1 MGMRRRRRLG
11 SCGALLLMAL
21 LAAAVL
27 HAEADAGV
35 FNPRGSFVMTPTKR
49 RSDELHHEGKVSA
62 GLQKHVCFAWPPL
75 PQRAARFHPR
85 RGSMHAK
92 KPLTL
97 AEESERLL
105 LMQRPLFRLC
115 SIPLLRCPRAARGAF
130 RWVVRAL
137 TCRYLWRTFMRTRAC
152 VFTCARVP
160 TSGLIISQRSAR
172 TNFTRAGATG
182 TWMPA
187 SMLA

>member
-49 RSDELHHEGKVSA
+49 RSDELHHEGKVSENTCVLLGRPCRSGRHA
-62 GLQKHVCFAWPPL
+62 STLA
-75 PQRAARFHPR
+75 AARCTPR
-85 RGSMHAK
+85 Q

-97 AEESERLL
+97 AEVSERLL

-115 SIPLLRCPRAARGAF
+115 YIPLLSCPRAARGAL
-130 RWVVRAL
+130 RSVVRAL
-137 TCRYLWRTFMRTRAC
+137 T
-152 VFTCARVP
+152 
-160 TSGLIISQRSAR
+160 
-172 TNFTRAGATG
+172 
-182 TWMPA
+182 
-187 SMLA
+187 

>member
-62 GLQKHVCFAWPPL
+62 GLQKHVCVAWPPL

-85 RGSMHAK
+85 RGSMHATAK
-92 KPLTL
+92 ASHSRRGSCRGLFFVYVL
-97 AEESERLL
+97 FLFFAAHALL
-105 LMQRPLFRLC
+105 GALFV
-115 SIPLLRCPRAARGAF
+115 G
-130 RWVVRAL
+130 
-137 TCRYLWRTFMRTRAC
+137 
-152 VFTCARVP
+152 
-160 TSGLIISQRSAR
+160 
-172 TNFTRAGATG
+172 
-182 TWMPA
+182 
-187 SMLA
+187 